1 MLMYSAAILVGL
13 ALLIWGADLMVIGAS
28 ATASNLGVS
37 PMLVG
42 LTVVGFATSTPEI
55 LVAIN
60 AALSGA
66 TNLAIG
72 NAIGSNIANIGLIGG
87 ITALIRPLTVFS
99 QTLRIEFPVM
109 MAVSVVPVIF
119 FFDNQ
124 LGRLEGLALL
134 AIFAGFFYWIVRLGL
149 RTHGH
154 DAIEAEYASEIR
166 TDMSTRA
173 AVTRILI
180 GLVALS
186 IGARSLVWGSESVAV
201 ILGISDMIIG
211 LTIVA
216 VGTSL
221 PELAVSVA
229 SARKGE
235 HGLAFG
241 NIIGSNGFNSL
252 AVIGIAAVIEPA
264 ALDPAALRLHLPVML
279 GFTIGFFFLAY
290 NWSGTIR
297 VGRSAGALLLSG
309 FCLYFGYIGYL
320 TF

>member
-55 LVAIN
+55 LIAIN

-252 AVIGIAAVIEPA
+252 AVIGLAATIEPA

>member
-1 MLMYSAAILVGL
+1 MLLYSAAIIVGL
-13 ALLIWGADLMVIGAS
+13 ALLVWGADLMVVGAS
-28 ATASNLGVS
+28 ATAHNFGVA

-42 LTVVGFATSTPEI
+42 LTVVGFATSAPEI

-60 AALSGA
+60 AALSG
-66 TNLAIG
+66 TPNLAVG

-87 ITALIRPLTVFS
+87 MTALVRPLTVFS
-99 QTLRIEFPVM
+99 QTLHREFPVM
-109 MAVSVVPVIF
+109 VAVSIIPVMF
-119 FFDNQ
+119 FFDNH
-124 LGRLEGLALL
+124 LGRLEGLFLL
-134 AIFAGFFYWIVRLGL
+134 IVFAGFIYWIVQLGL
-149 RTHGH
+149 RTLGH

-166 TDMSTRA
+166 TDMSTAA
-173 AVTRILI
+173 AVARMLV
-180 GLVALS
+180 GLTALS
-186 IGARSLVWGSESVAV
+186 IGARSLVWGSQEVAMAF
-201 ILGISDMIIG
+201 GISDMIIG

-221 PELAVSVA
+221 PELAVSIA

-264 ALDPAALRLHLPVML
+264 VLDPAALRLHLPVMMA
-279 GFTIGFFFLAY
+279 FTIGFFFMAY

-297 VGRSAGALLLSG
+297 VGRRSGATLLAG
-309 FCLYFGYIGYL
+309 FCVYYAYIGFL

>member
-1 MLMYSAAILVGL
+1 MLMYSAAIIVGL
-13 ALLIWGADLMVIGAS
+13 ALLIWGADLMVVGAS

-42 LTVVGFATSTPEI
+42 LTVVGFATSAPEI

-66 TNLAIG
+66 PNLAIG

-87 ITALIRPLTVFS
+87 LTALARPLIVFS
-99 QTLRIEFPVM
+99 QTLHREFPVM
-109 MAVSVVPVIF
+109 VAVSIVPVIF
-119 FFDNQ
+119 FFDNH

-134 AIFAGFFYWIVRLGL
+134 LVFAGFIYWIIQLGL
-149 RTHGH
+149 RTKGH

-166 TDMSTRA
+166 TDMAMGA
-173 AVTRILI
+173 AVTRIII
-180 GLVALS
+180 GLAALG
-186 IGARSLVWGSESVAV
+186 IGARSLVWGSESVALA
-201 ILGISDMIIG
+201 LGISEMIIG

-221 PELAVSVA
+221 PELAVSIT

-264 ALDPAALRLHLPVML
+264 VLDPEAARLHLPIML
-279 GFTIGFFFLAY
+279 AFTISFFFLAY
-290 NWSGTIR
+290 NWSGTIK
-297 VGRSAGALLLSG
+297 VGRSAGALLLGG
-309 FCLYFGYIGYL
+309 FCLYFGYIGVQ

>member
-297 VGRSAGALLLSG
+297 VGRSAGAILLSG

>member
-1 MLMYSAAILVGL
+1 MYSAAILVGL

-290 NWSGTIR
+290 NWSGTLR

>member
-55 LVAIN
+55 LIAIN